1 MRILITLA
9 IIIVAAY
16 LGYKLAEITITNKQ
30 IKSNIVPIVDE
41 LKIQLGAIQT
51 KLEDPSLTADQKKA
65 LQNQMNNILGLLG
78 QFYGYTTDQLK
89 TILNKTTT

>member
-1 MRILITLA
+1 MRILIYLA
-9 IIIVAAY
+9 IIVVAGY

-51 KLEDPSLTADQKKA
+51 KLSDSALTTDQKA
-65 LQNQMNNILGLLG
+65 QLENQKNNILGLLG
-78 QFYGYTTDQLK
+78 QFYGYTTEQLK
-89 TILNKTTT
+89 AILKQASA